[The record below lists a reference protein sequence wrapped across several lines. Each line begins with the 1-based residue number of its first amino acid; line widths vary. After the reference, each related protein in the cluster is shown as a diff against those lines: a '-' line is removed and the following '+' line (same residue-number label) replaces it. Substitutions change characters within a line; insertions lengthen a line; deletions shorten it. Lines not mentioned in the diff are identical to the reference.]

1 VVQSL
6 APPLSRGDGYPQV
19 FLDLVLPGEVVKA
32 VGAEAGV
39 KGGVLGLGLAR
50 NDALDFFSP
59 LVKSNYN
66 TYNLSQN
73 KEPPV

>member
-19 FLDLVLPGEVVKA
+19 FLYLVLPGEVVKA

-39 KGGVLGLGLAR
+39 KGGVLGFGLAR
-50 NDALDFFSP
+50 NNALYFLFSCG
-59 LVKSNYN
+59 V
-66 TYNLSQN
+66 NLIITHII
-73 KEPPV
+73 

>member
-6 APPLSRGDGYPQV
+6 APAFSCGDGYPQV

-39 KGGVLGLGLAR
+39 KGGVLDFGFAR
-50 NDALDFFSP
+50 N
-59 LVKSNYN
+59 N
-66 TYNLSQN
+66 TLYGFVLYPKISLIITHII
-73 KEPPV
+73 